1 MLVEGAGRFTLG
13 PIPEVAAQHHT
24 WAELAPY
31 APPGPAA
38 SLCAHERVLR
48 GEDLTDATVEPPVL
62 DVPLVRCSWEPDYA
76 LAQYRPDRATFPP
89 PEPPTFGGELV
100 LPAGPTRRDDP
111 RACHALIDLADG
123 WTTGSNGVV
132 RATAV
137 EGDHTHAIGALGV
150 ARVRIATLD
159 GAGGLARMAW
169 TAASGGAFGRRRGA
183 ATGRLDAWVAAA
195 AVAGIDEWPIRPAA
209 LGDSLDRL
217 RWYGFED
224 LDAAP
229 SGWSLRLAIED
240 PARRRSWAVVAT
252 DRAEPDEPM
261 TGERR

>member
-1 MLVEGAGRFTLG
+1 
-13 PIPEVAAQHHT
+13 
-24 WAELAPY
+24 
-31 APPGPAA
+31 
-38 SLCAHERVLR
+38 VLR

-89 PEPPTFGGELV
+89 PERPAFGGERV
-100 LPAGPTRRDDP
+100 LDTVDARLDDA
-111 RACHALIDLADG
+111 RACHALVDLADG
-123 WTTGSNGVV
+123 WTIGSNGVV
-132 RATAV
+132 RAGAA
-137 EGDHTHAIGALGV
+137 EGGHEQAIGALGI

-159 GAGGLARMAW
+159 GAGALARMAW

-183 ATGRLDAWVAAA
+183 ASGRLDAWVAAA
-195 AVAGIDEWPIRPAA
+195 AVAGLDEWPIRAAA
-209 LGDSLDRL
+209 LGDALGEL
-217 RWYGFED
+217 RWYAFED
-224 LDAAP
+224 LDAP
-229 SGWSLRLAIED
+229 TSGWSLRLAIED